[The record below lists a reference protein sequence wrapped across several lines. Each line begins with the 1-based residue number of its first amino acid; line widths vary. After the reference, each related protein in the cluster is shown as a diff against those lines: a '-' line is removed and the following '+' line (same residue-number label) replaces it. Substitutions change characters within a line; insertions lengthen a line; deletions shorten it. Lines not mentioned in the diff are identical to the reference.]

1 MTRFPPGPKSSYP
14 GSGFL
19 RFRKDPMGFL
29 ERMAREFGD
38 IVHWKMGG
46 QNVFLINDA
55 NLIRDVLITQDKK
68 FDKQL
73 EAARSLLGLGLT
85 VSGGELH
92 RRQRQSI
99 QPGFYRD
106 RIAKFAE
113 VMVQC
118 AARAQNRWG
127 ENATLDIKRE
137 MERIALR
144 VVGETLFG
152 VNLESHAEAVSRA
165 MTRAIGSPSN
175 MMVPMLKWIEKLP
188 LKGVR
193 AAKAGRAVMHAVVDQ
208 VIRERRPSAGQT
220 DDLLSSLLV
229 ADDQINDASDRQ
241 LHDEVMN
248 LLIAGYETTAN
259 AMSWAWYLIS
269 QHPKVED
276 CLHQELDRVV
286 GDRSPTM
293 ADFEALRLTQNVI
306 RESLRLYP
314 PLWIIWRRTL
324 EDYPINGYVAPA
336 GSLVLMCQ
344 HVTHRDKRYFP
355 EPLRFN
361 PDRWTEEFK
370 EHMPKFAYFP
380 FGGGSRQCIGDRF
393 GFLEA
398 VLVVATIAR
407 KWKLTLATGHPVVPA
422 PLFTL
427 RPKYGL
433 RMIAT
438 RR

>member
-73 EAARSLLGLGLT
+73 EASRSLLGLGLT
-85 VSGGELH
+85 VSSGELH

-99 QPGFYRD
+99 QPRFHRD

-118 AARAQNRWG
+118 AARAQNRWE

-165 MTRAIGSPSN
+165 MATAIGSPSN

-229 ADDQINDASDRQ
+229 ADDQINGASDRQ

-276 CLHQELDRVV
+276 CLHRELDRVV
-286 GDRSPTM
+286 GHRSPTM

-324 EDYPINGYVAPA
+324 EDYPLNSYVAPA